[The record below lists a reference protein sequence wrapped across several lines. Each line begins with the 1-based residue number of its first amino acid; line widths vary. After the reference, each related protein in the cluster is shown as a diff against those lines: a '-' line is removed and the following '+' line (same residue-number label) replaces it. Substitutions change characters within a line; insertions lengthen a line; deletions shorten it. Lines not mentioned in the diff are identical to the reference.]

1 MTFIPPPNIKTDPQ
15 KKKLEMEKTGTIEKN
30 ITENVIHYTFYITF
44 VFLTTTATITF
55 IEAIRTDD
63 PYIRHIMNLETC
75 ISFIASFFYYIFI
88 TKIDESLKNGK
99 PIQWKEFSLL
109 RYTDWSITTPFML
122 LSLLLFLGYNV
133 KVPVTISTIG
143 TVWLLNYIMLL
154 LGFFG
159 EIGTISKW
167 TACLAG
173 FVPLIMMLFIIFVKF
188 IQPKFNMSNAILF
201 GTYVI
206 LWSLYGIAYMF
217 SEEYKN
223 ISMNILDLFSKCLV
237 GIGMWM
243 YFIHVIRGS

>member
-1 MTFIPPPNIKTDPQ
+1 MPFIPPPDIKTDPQ
-15 KKKLEMEKTGTIEKN
+15 EKKTETIKHPIIKS

-55 IEAIRTDD
+55 IEAIRTNDS
-63 PYIRHIMNLETC
+63 YIRHIMNLETC

-88 TKIDESLKNGK
+88 TKIDESLKNGT
-99 PIQWKEFSLL
+99 PIEWKEFSLL

-133 KVPVTISTIG
+133 KVPVTISMVG

-154 LGFFG
+154 LGFLG
-159 EIGTISKW
+159 EIGQLTKW

-173 FVPLIMMLFIIFVKF
+173 FVPLFLILSIIYMKF
-188 IQPKFNMSNAILF
+188 IHPKFNLSNAILF
-201 GTYVI
+201 GSYVI
-206 LWSLYGIAYMF
+206 LWILYGIAYLL

-223 ISMNILDLFSKCLV
+223 ISMNILDLFSKCFV